1 MANIVKVLWTCPDG
15 LCDGGGEVYNAEV
28 NRWFRCT
35 CHSRMIPSLAR
46 EKAGIPRNYY
56 DADFTE
62 FDAIPSQ
69 APVLAKVKDW
79 ADNWEENRRSGHG
92 LAILGS
98 TTGLGKS
105 YLAIAAC
112 LSIME
117 RHWTTSVIDQDV
129 CLFVNVMNWF
139 DSWHRFYAMFPPTE
153 KGSALREEQME
164 NREFSSA
171 SKKLSTRDER
181 MFKTELL
188 VLDDISKFE
197 PRANRLDRLYSVIDH
212 RTSNGLPTIVT
223 DNLSTWPRIASKL
236 GDLYGPPITDRLA
249 RTTDTLVIESS
260 LVRKK
265 KKKKAVAK

>member
-1 MANIVKVLWTCPDG
+1 MASVIKTLWTCPDNR
-15 LCDGGGEVYNAEV
+15 CDGSGEVYDPGL
-28 NRWFRCT
+28 NRCFRCT

-62 FDAIPSQ
+62 FDAIPTQ
-69 APVLAKVKDW
+69 APVLAAVKDW

-112 LSIME
+112 LSIMQ
-117 RHWTTSVIDQDV
+117 RHWTKSVLDQDV

-139 DSWHRFYAMFPPTE
+139 DSWHRFYAMFPPAE

-164 NREFSSA
+164 SMEFSST
-171 SKKLSTRDER
+171 SKKLSIRDER
-181 MFKTELL
+181 MFTTELL
-188 VLDDISKFE
+188 VLDDLSKFE
-197 PRANRLDRLYSVIDH
+197 PKTNRLDRLYSVIDH
-212 RTSNGLPTIVT
+212 RTANALPMIVT
-223 DNLSTWPRIASKL
+223 DNLSTWPRIAAKL
-236 GDLYGPPITDRLA
+236 GDMYGPPITDRFA
-249 RTTDTLVIESS
+249 RSTDTLVIESA
-260 LVRKK
+260 LKKKGKK
-265 KKKKAVAK
+265 KKVAA